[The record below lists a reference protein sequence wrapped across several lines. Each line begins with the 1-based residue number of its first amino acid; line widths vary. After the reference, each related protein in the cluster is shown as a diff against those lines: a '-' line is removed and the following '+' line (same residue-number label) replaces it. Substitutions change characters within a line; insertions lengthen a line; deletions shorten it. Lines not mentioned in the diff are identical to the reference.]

1 MYQGFKKVAVP
12 AIIAV
17 TAVTSNHTTGAEM
30 LTEAQMDRVTAGLL
44 NSAFNMNAFF
54 VAGAVAEG
62 ATFAGATVEV
72 AEEFALASAAA
83 ESLATESA
91 QTSSWSTTKTVG
103 IERTVPQP
111 ASSPAPVPE
120 PVRSSPVI
128 RDARGH
134 VSSIRNRPV
143 GRQ

>member
-1 MYQGFKKVAVP
+1 MNRSLKKVAVP

-17 TAVTSNHTTGAEM
+17 TTVTFNHATGAET
-30 LTEAQMDRVTAGLL
+30 LTEAQMDRVTAGLFD
-44 NSAFNMNAFF
+44 NAFDMNAFF
-54 VAGAVAEG
+54 AAGAVAEG

-72 AEEFALASAAA
+72 ANDFALATANA
-83 ESLATESA
+83 ESLATDSA
-91 QTSSWSTTKTVG
+91 QTSSLSTTKTVG
-103 IERTVPQP
+103 VETAVPQP
-111 ASSPAPVPE
+111 ATSPVPEPE

-134 VSSIRNRPV
+134 VSSIRNRPI

>member
-1 MYQGFKKVAVP
+1 MNRSFKKVAVP
-12 AIIAV
+12 AIITVSIVA
-17 TAVTSNHTTGAEM
+17 SNHATGAET
-30 LTEAQMDRVTAGLL
+30 LTEAQMDCVTAGLYDT
-44 NSAFNMNAFF
+44 SFDMNAFF
-54 VAGAVAEG
+54 AAGAVAEG
-62 ATFAGATVEV
+62 ATFAGTTVKV
-72 AEEFALASAAA
+72 AKDFALANAAA
-83 ESLATESA
+83 ESLATDSA

-103 IERTVPQP
+103 VETTVPQP
-111 ASSPAPVPE
+111 ATSPVPE